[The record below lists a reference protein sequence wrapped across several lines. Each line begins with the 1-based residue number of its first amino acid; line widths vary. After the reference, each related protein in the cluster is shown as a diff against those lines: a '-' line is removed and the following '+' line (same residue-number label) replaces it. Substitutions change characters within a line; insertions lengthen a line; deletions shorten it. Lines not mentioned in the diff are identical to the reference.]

1 MLYSRSH
8 QSASVTRDVVIDI
21 TRLLGR
27 YFNQRRPT
35 GVDRVTLAYVQHY
48 GPMARAMFRWRG
60 RSGLFSGGMSKRVFD
75 MLLRWNLADVSK
87 LRCLVALGV
96 LSCIGRGDAKG
107 AVLLH
112 TGHNDAELP
121 SLWRNMRW
129 HKLRPVFFVHDLIPL
144 THPQYCRAG
153 EAERHTLRLLSM
165 LRGQAIVVNSNDTL
179 AQLARFAKSQG
190 LSLPAHCVALLAPA
204 QQLVAQLVK
213 QLVKQS
219 VAEESVQPYFLMV
232 GTIEP
237 RKNHSLILRVWALLL
252 EQWPLAQV
260 PRLVVLGQTGWQCA
274 DIEAQLRN
282 TAQYQG
288 RVQWIQQCNDVEMA
302 QLMAGACALV
312 FPSHVEGFGI
322 PAVEALIAGTPVIAS
337 DLPVFRESV
346 GRVPEY
352 LPTDDVGLW
361 AAHIMHYAA
370 PGSLQRAAQ
379 LQRMLGWQAPT
390 WAEHFRHVDALL
402 AQLVA

>member
-1 MLYSRSH
+1 MFSH
-8 QSASVTRDVVIDI
+8 WQQNASVTQAVVIDI

-27 YFNQRRPT
+27 YFDQRRPT
-35 GVDRVTLAYVQHY
+35 GVDRVTLAYVRHY
-48 GPMARAMFRWRG
+48 APVARAMFRWRG
-60 RSGLFSGGMSKRVFD
+60 RSGLFSGGMSGRVFD
-75 MLLRWNLADVSK
+75 VLLRWDFADVSK
-87 LRCLVALGV
+87 LRYLVALGV
-96 LSCIGRGDAKG
+96 LSCIGRGNAKG

-165 LRGQAIVVNSNDTL
+165 LRGQAVVVNSNDTL
-179 AQLARFAKSQG
+179 AQLASFAKSQG
-190 LSLPAHCVALLAPA
+190 LALPAHCVALLAPA

-213 QLVKQS
+213 QS
-219 VAEESVQPYFLMV
+219 VAQDAVQPYFLMV

-237 RKNHSLILRVWALLL
+237 RKNHALILRVWSLLL
-252 EQWPLAQV
+252 EQLPLAQV

-274 DIEAQLRN
+274 DIEAQLQS

-302 QLMAGACALV
+302 RLMAGACALV

-322 PAVEALIAGTPVIAS
+322 PAVETLIAGTPVIAS
-337 DLPVFRESV
+337 DLAVFRESV
-346 GRVPEY
+346 GHVPEY
-352 LPTDDVGLW
+352 LPTDDAALW
-361 AAHIMHYAA
+361 AANIMQYAA
-370 PGSLQRAAQ
+370 PGSVQRAAQ
-379 LQRMLGWQAPT
+379 LQRMQSWQAPT
-390 WAEHFRHVDALL
+390 WADHFNRVDALL
-402 AQLVA
+402 AQLPA

>member
-1 MLYSRSH
+1 MT
-8 QSASVTRDVVIDI
+8 QPVVIDI

-27 YFNQRRPT
+27 YFDQRRPT
-35 GVDRVTLAYVQHY
+35 GVDRVTLAYVRHY
-48 GPMARAMFRWRG
+48 VPMARAMFRWRG

-75 MLLRWNLADVSK
+75 LLLRWDLADVLK
-87 LRCLVALGV
+87 LRWLVTLGV
-96 LSCIGRGDAKG
+96 LSCIGRGNAKG

-129 HKLRPVFFVHDLIPL
+129 HRLRPVFFVHDLIPL

-153 EAERHTLRLLSM
+153 EAERHTLRLFSM

-179 AQLARFAKSQG
+179 AQLTSFAKSQG
-190 LSLPAHCVALLAPA
+190 LALPAHCVALLAPA
-204 QQLVAQLVK
+204 QQLVAQLVA
-213 QLVKQS
+213 QLVEQS
-219 VAEESVQPYFLMV
+219 AADEAVQPYFLMV

-237 RKNHSLILRVWALLL
+237 RKNHALILRVWALLL
-252 EQWPLAQV
+252 EQLPLAQV

-282 TAQYQG
+282 TAQYEG
-288 RVQWIQQCNDVEMA
+288 RVQWVQQCNDVEMA
-302 QLMAGACALV
+302 RLMAGACALV

-322 PAVEALIAGTPVIAS
+322 PAVESLIAGTPVIAS
-337 DLPVFRESV
+337 NLPVFRESV
-346 GRVPEY
+346 GHVPEY
-352 LPTDDVGLW
+352 LPADDAGPW
-361 AAHIMHYAA
+361 AENIMQYAA
-370 PGSLQRAAQ
+370 PDSVQRAAQ
-379 LQRMLGWQAPT
+379 LQRMQSWQAPT

-402 AQLVA
+402 AQLPA